1 MVFPSSLWCSSWWS
15 WGAPC
20 VAAGVCQL
28 GVWPRERDSGLTQP
42 LAPTKWRRGS
52 EGADPDTWWGG
63 ASEGASQ
70 ALGHWWRKSIR
81 RGPDLAPP
89 PSVPRPCAWDR
100 PCPGHCGLQLKRTLC
115 GARKLSSGKEG
126 SWPKMPR
133 LYFAHLTNMLNA
145 FLQDWWSILHFYK
158 LHNTKMLK
166 TYTYFNKNGTNF
178 NINAPMSQ
186 GSE

>member
-20 VAAGVCQL
+20 IAAGVCQL
-28 GVWPRERDSGLTQP
+28 GVWPWTWLRPHTSLWPQQSE
-42 LAPTKWRRGS
+42 ARGS
-52 EGADPDTWWGG
+52 EWAQTRILGGEG

-89 PSVPRPCAWDR
+89 PSVPRHVHGTGPALDTVGCS
-100 PCPGHCGLQLKRTLC
+100 QENTC

-133 LYFAHLTNMLNA
+133 LYFAHLTNILMLS
-145 FLQDWWSILHFYK
+145 FRTDGVFSTSISFIIPK
-158 LHNTKMLK
+158 C
-166 TYTYFNKNGTNF
+166 
-178 NINAPMSQ
+178 
-186 GSE
+186 